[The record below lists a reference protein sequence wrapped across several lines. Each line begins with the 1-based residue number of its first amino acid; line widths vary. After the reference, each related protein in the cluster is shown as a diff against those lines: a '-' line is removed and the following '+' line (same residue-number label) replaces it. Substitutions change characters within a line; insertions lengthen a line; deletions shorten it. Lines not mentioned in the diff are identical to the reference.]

1 MPAKQQEE
9 QHRAERDKQVHQ
21 QLHLVIGEQVMHIL
35 GQPFDLHSVQVRK
48 VWDDHY
54 RVNIFVG
61 ADAGCA
67 KIAHSY
73 FLVTDGNGNIVDSV
87 PKITKQY

>member
-9 QHRAERDKQVHQ
+9 QPRAERDKQAHQ
-21 QLHLVIGEQVMHIL
+21 PFNLVIGEQVIHIL
-35 GQPFDLHSVQVRK
+35 GQPIDLHSVQVRK

-73 FLVTDGNGNIVDSV
+73 FLVTDGNGTIVAAT
-87 PKITKQY
+87 PKITKKH